1 MRRLHVVVP
10 LAFLSM
16 ILATSAFAQGRGG
29 GFRGGFGFGGFRRT
43 FFGRGFGRGFGF
55 GFGFGFGYP
64 WVYYPYPAYP
74 YYPYYGCD
82 PYAPYS
88 ASWCDPTPIGPYVDY
103 AVDPPSPQAHSQIA
117 APAPADGR

>member
-64 WVYYPYPAYP
+64 LSYL
-74 YYPYYGCD
+74 
-82 PYAPYS
+82 S
-88 ASWCDPTPIGPYVDY
+88 LLPILRMRSLTLP
-103 AVDPPSPQAHSQIA
+103 IA
-117 APAPADGR
+117 RLGVTQHRMVHT